1 MADTVKDTV
10 DTVLRRSNAQHALR
24 PYQSLVDDVVAAL
37 EARDGRIAD
46 ELCERGA
53 EMGGDEATLGAL
65 MVEVGLRP
73 EPSDVMPMGA
83 SAMPEDAPPWAR
95 ALIQRVDALAQIAR
109 DRLGVRI

>member
-1 MADTVKDTV
+1 MADTVRDTI

-24 PYQSLVDDVVAAL
+24 PYQSVVEDVVAAL

-46 ELCERGA
+46 ALCEKGA
-53 EMGGDEATLGAL
+53 EMGADEATLGVL

-73 EPSDVMPMGA
+73 EPTDVMPMST
-83 SAMPEDAPPWAR
+83 SADDVP
-95 ALIQRVDALAQIAR
+95 LAQIAR